1 MKAIKAGPP
10 TPLLKF
16 TFPLLGG
23 GGRGEKS
30 LTFFWGRGENG
41 RKKKILETRKQALF
55 HSPQPPP
62 FLVFGAILAFWGGG
76 GSSPTLNAKSIFR
89 SISLR
94 LMKFSP
100 SFKEGK
106 CWSLKA
112 SKVFPQN
119 LKGDKKRKKRK
130 LKYVQKTKEAET
142 K

>member
-1 MKAIKAGPP
+1 MEEKRKFWRHENRRCFTPP
-10 TPLLKF
+10 NPL
-16 TFPLLGG
+16 
-23 GGRGEKS
+23 
-30 LTFFWGRGENG
+30 
-41 RKKKILETRKQALF
+41 
-55 HSPQPPP
+55 P
-62 FLVFGAILAFWGGG
+62 FLSLGQFWPFWGGG